1 LVTNTEIFR
10 CDLEDVTK
18 LCYNEKVFSKD
29 KYAKD
34 FLKYRMKVTDDCAPQ
49 KYLDVE
55 IKTTGTC
62 AETVYTLKP
71 YQDITGCDDTTNS
84 FGHELAKIQ
93 DDEDLP
99 FQNPLYGLPKTVTLQ
114 VDEVDPVIECG
125 FQDTSKIHVVDK
137 KTLFYYVDSWDT
149 KPKDANFFYKVTE
162 NCPADVQVDVS
173 IKSNELE
180 TGNTMVNLYKQQ
192 KSGFVQQPK
201 LYFTPTSCKEQE
213 KESPECEADPSI
225 DPQLRFYEITV
236 IATDSAGRV
245 GTDTCRIVVVP
256 RCNCKCDCGEICEN
270 AKHPCRPSKSKAKR
284 GGVGANGI
292 DVAHTYGNYFL
303 LDYVREVV
311 DNSTLRYD
319 IASSALV
326 WEDGLDLPLVL
337 VPPPTTVWEDILY

>member
-1 LVTNTEIFR
+1 MTNTEIFR

-55 IKTTGTC
+55 INTTGTC

-71 YQDITGCDDTTNS
+71 YQNITGCDDTTNS

-99 FQNPLYGLPKTVTLQ
+99 FQNPLKGLPKTVTLQ

-149 KPKDANFFYKVTE
+149 KPKDANFFYKVTVRARAQIE
-162 NCPADVQVDVS
+162 NISSCPFDAG
-173 IKSNELE
+173 ELSR
-180 TGNTMVNLYKQQ
+180 GCA
-192 KSGFVQQPK
+192 SGCLHQIQ
-201 LYFTPTSCKEQE
+201 
-213 KESPECEADPSI
+213 
-225 DPQLRFYEITV
+225 
-236 IATDSAGRV
+236 RV
-245 GTDTCRIVVVP
+245 GNREYHGQSLQTA
-256 RCNCKCDCGEICEN
+256 EIRFRT
-270 AKHPCRPSKSKAKR
+270 A
-284 GGVGANGI
+284 
-292 DVAHTYGNYFL
+292 T
-303 LDYVREVV
+303 
-311 DNSTLRYD
+311 
-319 IASSALV
+319 
-326 WEDGLDLPLVL
+326 
-337 VPPPTTVWEDILY
+337 